1 MPRPILYPQ
10 VPMLEGCRQA
20 LMRLIGCPLC
30 RGVPSLMPCR
40 GFCLNVA
47 HGCLSSRGLEPEWG
61 GYLGEGAQESPRWRR
76 TLSKV
81 GGHLNKE
88 RVA

>member
-1 MPRPILYPQ
+1 
-10 VPMLEGCRQA
+10 
-20 LMRLIGCPLC
+20 
-30 RGVPSLMPCR
+30 MPCR

-61 GYLGEGAQESPRWRR
+61 GYLGEEAQESPRWRR
-76 TLSKV
+76 ALSKV
-81 GGHLNKE
+81 RGHLSKE

>member
-1 MPRPILYPQ
+1 
-10 VPMLEGCRQA
+10 MLEGCRQA

-61 GYLGEGAQESPRWRR
+61 GYLGEGAQESP
-76 TLSKV
+76 SS
-81 GGHLNKE
+81 GGGDHLCKE
-88 RVA
+88 RVV